1 VLPLTTDYWPA
12 QAELRLNYS
21 EYNHTLVLVQNQNDY
36 NNGGLSAKGGREGR
50 TGGGETHAARLE
62 GRRRGKRG
70 KRKTSGSLSLSARAP
85 RRCPLIAPDMSA
97 LLEEMICQ
105 RQAQDYQHIVSD
117 LVPPAKPGTSVYYF
131 SLRNQ
136 VHAITWDKRSNT
148 IDVRRHIH
156 KRVIQDRK
164 LVKFPY
170 SYFLYSAHTG
180 SFVNVQRDMEP
191 NRDDPPWSYADNVL
205 CDAHFY
211 ADDLSE
217 GLKYRRIQSV
227 AARQAKMS
235 SGGATAVGMR
245 GRVRWARPKSH
256 WCPFLFLL
264 CSSPLPLCLGVVSLG
279 VLLSLRL

>member
-1 VLPLTTDYWPA
+1 MASPTEQSERRIQSHDVPLTHGPGP
-12 QAELRLNYS
+12 LPVPSL
-21 EYNHTLVLVQNQNDY
+21 
-36 NNGGLSAKGGREGR
+36 
-50 TGGGETHAARLE
+50 
-62 GRRRGKRG
+62 
-70 KRKTSGSLSLSARAP
+70 LSLPCRGP
-85 RRCPLIAPDMSA
+85 ITDMSA

-117 LVPPAKPGTSVYYF
+117 LVPAAKPGTAVFYF

-136 VHAITWDKRSNT
+136 VHTITWDKRSNS

-156 KRVIQDRK
+156 KRVIQDRRR

-170 SYFLYSAHTG
+170 SYFLWSAHTS

-227 AARQAKMS
+227 TACLPTRTQPASGRSRSLLAHCMAR
-235 SGGATAVGMR
+235 
-245 GRVRWARPKSH
+245 
-256 WCPFLFLL
+256 
-264 CSSPLPLCLGVVSLG
+264 
-279 VLLSLRL
+279 